1 MTKTALKK
9 KVIDYINQ
17 ADENVL
23 EVVYNMLRIY
33 EEGDGKS
40 LMSKSQKVEIDNRAE
55 LFKQGKIAASSWKE
69 VKTRIVKAKKN

>member
-17 ADENVL
+17 ADGNVL

-40 LMSKSQKVEIDNRAE
+40 LMNKSQKVEIDNRAE

-69 VKTRIVKAKKN
+69 VKMRIVKAKKN